1 MGESER
7 VAGVGNTQSY
17 NPDRLIFLG
26 KGCAPIPERLLLAHA
41 KGKVLFLTGAGISLP
56 ANLPDFR
63 SLVLDTYK
71 QIDIA
76 THAVLEKIDPAACNA
91 WEASDAHLGEKER
104 AEVRRFIMRDYDV
117 VLGMLERRMDG
128 QGSRSSKVREAIASV
143 LRRSEE
149 KHASIHR
156 SLMQLSDRG
165 GSVAIATTNFDG
177 LLERAARYS
186 RIPVESYALGAIPRP
201 STQDEFTGI
210 FHIHGMLDRD
220 PSRLSDVVV
229 TDHDFGEFY
238 LRRRTIPDF
247 IYDAARLYHLVLVG
261 YSANDPPMRYLLN
274 AVAADGT
281 RFADFKE
288 RFSFVGGPEPSNTRE
303 LQDWLGRGITPV
315 AYHNA
320 NGHAALAHTLE
331 QWSKLFSNR
340 GNSSGRD
347 KILLKIVKRPRKETD
362 DVDRDLFDHIIRR
375 ASPNERG
382 LLTKQVSGAGADLGW
397 LDAITEI
404 AREAR

>member
-1 MGESER
+1 MDKEPE
-7 VAGVGNTQSY
+7 Y
-17 NPDRLIFLG
+17 NPDRLILLDEES
-26 KGCAPIPERLLLAHA
+26 APVPERLLLAHA
-41 KGKVLFLTGAGISLP
+41 KGKVLFLTGAGISQP

-63 SLVLDTYK
+63 SLVLDVYS
-71 QIDIA
+71 QVDIA
-76 THAVLEKIDPAACNA
+76 THAVLEKINPAACNA
-91 WEASDAHLGEKER
+91 WEASDTHLGEKER

-128 QGSRSSKVREAIASV
+128 QGSRTSKVRRAVASV
-143 LRRSEE
+143 LRNAEE

-201 STQDEFTGI
+201 STQGDFAGI

-220 PSRLSDVVV
+220 PSRLSDIIV

-288 RFSFVGGPEPSNTRE
+288 RFSFVGGPEPSNARE
-303 LQDWLGRGITPV
+303 LQDWLGRGITPI

-340 GNSSGRD
+340 GDSSARD
-347 KILLKIVKRPRKETD
+347 KALRKIVKRPRKEAS

-382 LLTKQVSGAGADLGW
+382 LLTQQVSEAGADLDW
-397 LDAITEI
+397 LDSITAI
-404 AREAR
+404 ARETR